1 MEYNINK
8 GIGRN
13 VEFNGL
19 QVQYLYFF
27 VGGLLAIFLLFVI
40 FYMIGIDRW
49 FCIGFGV
56 LSAFSLI
63 FGVFYLNKKYGPNG
77 LMKLAAVKYH
87 PSYIINRK
95 RISSLFKK
103 RIHEKYI
110 KSRNAGK

>member
-1 MEYNINK
+1 
-8 GIGRN
+8 
-13 VEFNGL
+13 
-19 QVQYLYFF
+19 
-27 VGGLLAIFLLFVI
+27 
-40 FYMIGIDRW
+40 
-49 FCIGFGV
+49 
-56 LSAFSLI
+56 
-63 FGVFYLNKKYGPNG
+63 VFHLNKKYGPNG